1 MIETTPSP
9 NLSPMQKAQHA
20 FYQLDWEK
28 TTYILFIIAAI
39 ISRFYVL
46 GSRVMSHDESLHTQF
61 SYQFFNGDGFSHT
74 PLMHGPFLFHITA
87 VSYWL
92 FGATDAAARIP
103 NAFFGVILV
112 VMPYLLRDWLGKRGA
127 LFTSFIFLI
136 SPYVTYYSR
145 YIRHDVYII
154 VWAMIVFIAIAYYT
168 RERKDKYLWWFAG
181 GLAMMFTT
189 KEVAFIYVAI
199 FGSIVAIRLLAKIG
213 TADWFRT
220 VLPNLRAPIMV
231 VMIGLLLMFG
241 GYAGRA
247 LAERNAEDAVA
258 AETESVGFTEI
269 VDDFST
275 VTAEEAPVEEEY
287 ALLRWVT
294 IAGLIVFAG
303 GLFLAIRAM
312 RPQLDGLPEFDI
324 VMLFTTLVLPMMA
337 PVFVTLRGWSPT
349 DYSFN
354 ICPVPEQETMN
365 IFAVIWAKFS
375 GEGCLSMLLSS
386 GAIRIATFLIPLL
399 LISMLVGL
407 WWNKRRWLIAAII
420 FHSLFFVF
428 YTSVFTNPGG
438 WTSGM
443 VGSLGYWMEQQEVQR
458 GSQPWFYY
466 FFVMPFYEY
475 LVVIFSLLAAWLWA
489 KKNRVQ
495 GIVGYWLLVLT
506 TAVLA
511 YSLVNWRYNQPSL
524 DGLPQLETTIVP
536 GLMLGSLI
544 FLVGI
549 VFWYLVRHR
558 QIRERYGVKRPSAL
572 FRVEMLY
579 DFMPALF
586 LWTLMTWGAYS
597 YAGEKMPW
605 LSFHFV
611 IPMAMMVGYYFEE
624 QLRDVSARD
633 LLAKPAL
640 MLFGVMMLLVTAVF
654 LAIAPLFLGQ
664 VNFDSQTAVYLNS
677 AGRFFGSVIVAAIM
691 IYIWRHIRG
700 RANPAVRRPIILL
713 TIFSLLSIL
722 TIRASYMAAFPNAD
736 YANEFLVYAH
746 GAPATKSVV
755 IDQLDELSMRL
766 NGDKTLNVAFDNDSS
781 WPFTWYLRDYNNRAY
796 FGETPGNTLTES
808 PIIIVGNTNW
818 GKVEPILGDDYQES
832 THTFL
837 WWPMEDYRNLSWNAI
852 LGDPNA
858 ADELKRGL
866 GNADVRQA
874 LWDIFFYRD
883 YTKYGEVFGGTY
895 TAGEWPLRH
904 ELKLYIRKDTLAT
917 LWDYGSGATAVVPPI
932 DPYAEGE
939 LTPQLSMVINESG
952 FMGADDGQLTMPRN
966 VAVGENGRLYVA
978 DAGNNRIQVFDE
990 DGEFLHSWGAPGS
1003 AIGEFS
1009 EPWSVAVDDE
1019 FVYVADTWNH
1029 RVQKFTLDGEFV
1041 AILGVAGAAAP
1052 DATDGGLGLFF
1063 GPRDIELLPDN
1074 QLLVSDTGNHRL
1086 QIISRDGEPIAQVG
1100 GWGVELGQ
1108 FNEPVGL
1115 ATSPIDGSIFVADTW
1130 NGRLQ
1135 QFTPDLFAL
1144 NEWPVDAWTSE
1155 SIDNKPYAAVDSAG
1169 NVYVTDPEG
1178 YRVLI
1183 FDAAGNYLARFG
1195 HYDTGT
1201 GGFSLPNGIA
1211 IDADDY
1217 VYIADA
1223 ANNRILK
1230 FEPVFADGMPVLE
1243 PAVVPLEEGKEE

>member
-1 MIETTPSP
+1 
-9 NLSPMQKAQHA
+9 
-20 FYQLDWEK
+20 
-28 TTYILFIIAAI
+28 
-39 ISRFYVL
+39 
-46 GSRVMSHDESLHTQF
+46 MSHDESLHTQF
-61 SYQFFNGDGFSHT
+61 SYQFFNGDGFAHT

-92 FGATDAAARIP
+92 FGASDAAARYP
-103 NAFFGVILV
+103 NALFGVILV
-112 VMPYLLRDWLGKRGA
+112 AMPYLLRGWLGRRGA
-127 LFTSFIFLI
+127 LFTSFLFLI

-168 RERKDKYLWWFAG
+168 REQKDKYLWWFAG

-199 FGSIVAIRLLAKIG
+199 FGSIVGIRLLAKIG
-213 TADWFRT
+213 TADWFRG
-220 VLPNLRAPIMV
+220 VLPNLRAPIV
-231 VMIGLLLMFG
+231 VTMIGLLLMFG
-241 GYAGRA
+241 GYAGRV
-247 LAERNAEDAVA
+247 LAERNADDVVA
-258 AETESVGFTEI
+258 TETESVGSTEI
-269 VDDFST
+269 VEDFDT
-275 VTAEEAPVEEEY
+275 ITAEEAVAEEEY

-294 IAGLIVFAG
+294 IAGLTVFVG

-324 VMLFTTLVLPMMA
+324 VMLFTTLILPMMA
-337 PVFVTLRGWSPT
+337 PVFVTLRGWNPT
-349 DYSFN
+349 DYSLN
-354 ICPVPEQETMN
+354 TCTLAGQETMSTMQILTGKIGSAECWTTLAN
-365 IFAVIWAKFS
+365 S
-375 GEGCLSMLLSS
+375 GSMRT
-386 GAIRIATFLIPLL
+386 GYFLAGLL
-399 LISMLVGL
+399 LVSVLVGL
-407 WWNKRRWLIAAII
+407 WWNKRRWLISAII

-428 YTSVFTNPGG
+428 YTSVFTNAGG

-443 VGSLGYWMEQQEVQR
+443 VGSLGYWMEQQAVQR

-466 FFVMPFYEY
+466 LFVMPFYEY
-475 LVVIFSLLAAWLWA
+475 LVVIFSILATWVWA
-489 KKNRVQ
+489 KKNRIQ
-495 GIVGYWLLVLT
+495 GIVGYWTVVIG

-511 YSLVNWRYNQPSL
+511 FSLANWRYNQPSL
-524 DGLPQLETTIVP
+524 DGLPALEPTIVP
-536 GLMLGSLI
+536 GLMLGLLI
-544 FLVGI
+544 FLIGL

-558 QIRERYGVKRPSAL
+558 QIRERYDVKRPSAL
-572 FRVEMLY
+572 FNVGMLY
-579 DFMPALF
+579 DFFPALF
-586 LWTLMTWGAYS
+586 LWTLMTWAAYS

-611 IPMAMMVGYYFEE
+611 IPMAMMTGYYFEE
-624 QLRDVSARD
+624 KLRGVSARD

-640 MLFGVMMLLVTAVF
+640 MLLGVMILLVTAVF
-654 LAIAPLFLGQ
+654 LAIAPLFLGK
-664 VNFDSQTAVYLNS
+664 VNFDSQTLTYLNN
-677 AGRFFGSVIVAAIM
+677 AGRFFGSVLVAAVM
-691 IYIWRHIRG
+691 VTIWRHIRG
-700 RANPAVRRPIILL
+700 RANPAVRRPIIAL
-713 TIFSLLSIL
+713 TIFALLSLL
-722 TIRASYMAAFPNAD
+722 TIRASYMASFSNAD
-736 YANEFLVYAH
+736 SASEFMVYAH

-755 IDQLDELSMRL
+755 LDQLDELSMRL
-766 NGDKTLNVAFDNDSS
+766 EGDKSINVAFDNDSS
-781 WPFTWYLRDYNNRAY
+781 WPFTWYLREYDNRVY
-796 FGETPGNTLTES
+796 FGETPSNTLTES
-808 PIIIVGNTNW
+808 PIIIVGNNNW
-818 GKVEPILGDDYQES
+818 GKVEPFLGDEYQES

-837 WWPMEDYRNLSWNAI
+837 WWPMEDYRQLSWNAI
-852 LGDPNA
+852 LGDPTA
-858 ADELKRGL
+858 ADDVKRGL

-883 YTKYGEVFGGTY
+883 FTRYGEVFGGTY

-917 LWDYGSGATAVVPPI
+917 LWDYGTGATAVVPPV

-952 FMGADDGQLTMPRN
+952 FTGAGDGQLAMPRN

-978 DAGNNRIQVFDE
+978 DSGNNRIQVFDA
-990 DGEFLHSWGAPGS
+990 DGEFLHSWGASGS

-1041 AILGVAGAAAP
+1041 AILGTAGAANP
-1052 DATDGGLGLFF
+1052 DIAEGDLGLFF

-1086 QIISRDGEPIAQVG
+1086 QIISRDGEPLAQVG
-1100 GWGVELGQ
+1100 GFGAQLGQ

-1115 ATSPIDGSIFVADTW
+1115 ATSPVDGSVFVADTW

-1144 NEWPVDAWTSE
+1144 NEWPVDAWDSQ

-1183 FDAAGNYLARFG
+1183 FSADGEYLGRFG
-1195 HYDTGT
+1195 HFDTGT
-1201 GGFSLPNGIA
+1201 GGFGLPNGIA
-1211 IDADDY
+1211 IDGDDY
-1217 VYIADA
+1217 VYVVDA
-1223 ANNRILK
+1223 TNNRVLK
-1230 FEPVFADGMPVLE
+1230 FEPVFAPASADGLPVE
-1243 PAVVPLEEGKEE
+1243 EVIEEGDGG

>member
-1 MIETTPSP
+1 MLYS
-9 NLSPMQKAQHA
+9 
-20 FYQLDWEK
+20 LDWEK
-28 TTYILFIIAAI
+28 VTYILFIIAAI
-39 ISRFYVL
+39 ITRFYDV

-61 SYQFFNGDGFSHT
+61 SYQFFNGDGFAHT

-92 FGATDAAARIP
+92 FGATDAAARYP
-103 NAFFGVILV
+103 NALFGVLLV
-112 VMPYLLRDWLGKRGA
+112 AMPYLLRGWLGKRGA
-127 LFTSFIFLI
+127 LFTSFLFLI

-145 YIRHDVYII
+145 YIRHDVYVI

-168 RERKDKYLWWFAG
+168 REQKDKYLYWFAG
-181 GLAMMFTT
+181 GLAMMFAT

-199 FGSIVAIRLLAKIG
+199 FGLIVGIRLLAKIG
-213 TADWFRT
+213 ASEWIRP
-220 VLPNLRAPIMV
+220 VLPDLRVPIMV
-231 VMIGLLLMFG
+231 TMLGLLLMA
-241 GYAGRA
+241 AGFA
-247 LAERNAEDAVA
+247 AHLLVDSTEIAQTAVEDGDVSLAEIDTLAMEAVA
-258 AETESVGFTEI
+258 DDGEPVGMDIAFRWIQI
-269 VDDFST
+269 V
-275 VTAEEAPVEEEY
+275 
-287 ALLRWVT
+287 
-294 IAGLIVFAG
+294 GLIVFSA

-312 RPQLDGLPEFDI
+312 RPQLDDIPEFDI

-337 PVFVTLRGWSPT
+337 PVFVTLRGWNPT

-354 ICPVPEQETMN
+354 TCTLVGQETMS
-365 IFAVIWAKFS
+365 AVQVLTGKLGSAACWSDILNS
-375 GEGCLSMLLSS
+375 GVMRTGY
-386 GAIRIATFLIPLL
+386 FLAGLL
-399 LISMLVGL
+399 LVSVLVGL
-407 WWNKRRWLIAAII
+407 WWNKRRWLIAAVI

-428 YTSVFTNPGG
+428 YTSVFTNAGG

-466 FFVMPFYEY
+466 LFVMPFYEY
-475 LVVIFSLLAAWLWA
+475 LVVLFSLLATWVWA
-489 KKNRVQ
+489 KKNQVHS
-495 GIVGYWLLVLT
+495 IVGYWFGVLV
-506 TAVLA
+506 TAVFA
-511 YSLVNWRYNQPSL
+511 YSLANWKYNQPSP
-524 DGLPQLETTIVP
+524 DGLPPLETTIVP
-536 GLMLGSLI
+536 GLMLAVFIL
-544 FLVGI
+544 LVSI
-549 VFWYLVRHR
+549 VFWYTVRHR
-558 QIRERYGVKRPSAL
+558 QIRERYEVKRPSSL
-572 FRVEMLY
+572 FRIEMLY
-579 DFMPALF
+579 DFFPVLF
-586 LWTLMTWGAYS
+586 LWTLMTWAAYS

-611 IPMAMMVGYYFEE
+611 IPMAMMTGYYFEE
-624 QLRDVSARD
+624 QLRGVSARD

-654 LAIAPLFLGQ
+654 LAIAPLFLGKI
-664 VNFDSQTAVYLNS
+664 NFDSQTVSYLNN
-677 AGRFFGSVIVAAIM
+677 AGRFFGSVLVAAVM
-691 IYIWRHIRG
+691 LYSWRHIRG

-713 TIFSLLSIL
+713 TIFALLSIL

-736 YANEFLVYAH
+736 SSSEYLVYAH

-755 IDQLDELSMRL
+755 LDQLDELSMRL
-766 NGDKTLNVAFDNDSS
+766 EGDKSLNVAFDNDSS
-781 WPFTWYLRDYNNRAY
+781 WPFTWYLRDYTNRVY

-808 PIIIVGNTNW
+808 PLIIVGNSNW
-818 GKVEPILGDDYQES
+818 GKVEPFLGDDYQAT

-837 WWPMEDYRNLSWNAI
+837 WWPMEDYRNISWNAI
-852 LGDPNA
+852 LGDPTA
-858 ADELKRGL
+858 ADDVRRGL

-904 ELKLYIRKDTLAT
+904 ELKMYIRKDTLAT
-917 LWDYGSGATAVVPPI
+917 LWDYGTGATAVVPPV

-952 FMGADDGQLTMPRN
+952 FMGADDGQLTLPRN
-966 VAVGENGRLYVA
+966 VAIGENGRLYVA
-978 DAGNNRIQVFDE
+978 DSGNNRIQVFDAN
-990 DGEFLHSWGAPGS
+990 GEFSHSWGTSGS
-1003 AIGEFS
+1003 AISEFS
-1009 EPWSVAVDDE
+1009 EPWSVAVDEE

-1029 RVQKFTLDGEFV
+1029 RIQKFTLDGEFV
-1041 AILGVAGAAAP
+1041 AILGVGGAAAP
-1052 DATDGGLGLFF
+1052 DDTGGGLGLFF

-1086 QIISRDGEPIAQVG
+1086 QIISRDGEPTAQVG
-1100 GWGVELGQ
+1100 GWGVLLGQ

-1115 ATSPIDGSIFVADTW
+1115 ATSPVDGSVFVADTW

-1144 NEWPVDAWTSE
+1144 NEWPVDAWSSE
-1155 SIDNKPYAAVDSAG
+1155 SIDNKPYTAIDSAG

-1183 FDAAGNYLARFG
+1183 FDAVGNYLGRFG
-1195 HYDTGT
+1195 YFDTGT
-1201 GGFSLPNGIA
+1201 GGFGLPNGIA

-1230 FEPVFADGMPVLE
+1230 FEPVFAGIAPVLE
-1243 PAVVPLEEGKEE
+1243 PDVVPLQEENGEEE